1 MRATKG
7 SAAISKNGLRLLRFQ
22 LAKTEENQKFYH
34 MFTGIIKSNGKVR
47 DVLPKDKSLF
57 VWIVSP
63 GLIRLGR
70 KKPAK
75 WKMKAGDSIDVDGI
89 CSTVKRISG
98 NSFEVEYMP
107 ETLKKT
113 TAGLFKKGTS
123 VNLEPSLRANARLD
137 GHLVQGHVDTT
148 GDVQEIRKIGKSVI
162 LKIGFPKQYRKF
174 IAEKGSVAVNGVSLT
189 VVATGNKWFT
199 VSLMSYTLMYTN
211 LQNLKKG
218 DKVNIEV
225 DVLSRY
231 LYTLLK

>member
-1 MRATKG
+1 MVNKFACLPADRYFV
-7 SAAISKNGLRLLRFQ
+7 KN
-22 LAKTEENQKFYH
+22 H

-47 DVLPKDKSLF
+47 NISAKGKGLY
-57 VWIVSP
+57 VWIA
-63 GLIRLGR
+63 
-70 KKPAK
+70 KPAG
-75 WKMKAGDSIDVDGI
+75 WKIKAGDSVSVDGI
-89 CSTVKRISG
+89 CSTVKRLRG

-113 TAGLFKKGTS
+113 TAGLFRKEAY

-148 GDVQEIRKIGKSVI
+148 GDVQEIRKLGNSVI
-162 LKIGFPKQYRKF
+162 LKICFPKQYRKF

-189 VVATGNKWFT
+189 VVAVGNNWFTPHLSKVKSAGFT
-199 VSLMSYTLMYTN
+199 VSLVSYTLKHTN

-225 DVLSRY
+225 DVLARY
-231 LYTLLK
+231 LQKLINQ

>member
-1 MRATKG
+1 LRATRE
-7 SAAISKNGLRLLRFQ
+7 SAVISKNGLRLLRFQ

-57 VWIVSP
+57 VWFN
-63 GLIRLGR
+63 
-70 KKPAK
+70 KPAK
-75 WKMKAGDSIDVDGI
+75 WKIRAGDSIDVDGI

-113 TAGLFKKGTS
+113 AAGLFKKGTS
-123 VNLEPSLRANARLD
+123 VNLEPPLRANARLD

-148 GDVQEIRKIGKSVI
+148 GSVQEIRKIGNSVI
-162 LKIGFPKQYRKF
+162 LKIGLPGKYRKF
-174 IAEKGSVAVNGVSLT
+174 ISEKGSVAVNGVSLT
-189 VVATGNKWFT
+189 VVTVSKNWFT

-211 LQNLKKG
+211 LQNLKKR
-218 DKVNIEV
+218 DKINIEV